1 MRHGLMAGL
10 LAGLFGLGVVSNT
23 SAATLGQVD
32 TFETETTESWEGGER
47 PGITMS
53 SNVATGG
60 PTGVD
65 DAYLQVTTTAFRV
78 VTRNEAQWTGDYLSA
93 GITDIELDLN
103 VFAYTAVP
111 SVHVPTPPTD
121 LQLRLILWGPGGMFT
136 SSDIASFTAGS
147 GWQHAAFSIAP
158 GDMVHV
164 PGATGTGVAADSLA
178 NVTRLMLRHD
188 ADPATIQGNH
198 PPSATAT
205 IGIDNITAV
214 PEPASALMLA
224 TGLLGWLGY
233 RRR

>member
-1 MRHGLMAGL
+1 MRYGWTAGL
-10 LAGLFGLGVVSNT
+10 LAALFGLAITSNA
-23 SAATLGQVD
+23 SAVTLGQAD

-53 SNVATGG
+53 SNTATGG
-60 PTGVD
+60 PTGAG

-78 VTRNEAQWTGDYLSA
+78 VTRNEAQWTGDYLAA
-93 GITDIELDLN
+93 GINAIELDLN
-103 VFAYTAVP
+103 AFAYTAVP

-136 SSDIASFTAGS
+136 SSDIASPTAGS
-147 GWQHAAFSIAP
+147 GWQHVSFSVRP
-158 GDMVHV
+158 EDLVQVGT
-164 PGATGTGVAADSLA
+164 TGTGVAGDSLA
-178 NVTRLMLRHD
+178 NVTKLMLRHD
-188 ADPATIQGNH
+188 ANPATVQGNH

-214 PEPASALMLA
+214 PEPATALMFA